1 MSLYIL
7 LGHSYFDLGTA
18 VIYDYGEQYFCA
30 HYLSQNEIIIAILL
44 LWSSPWY
51 AISLFTYLFVG

>member
-7 LGHSYFDLGTA
+7 LGHSYFDLRTV
-18 VIYDYGEQYFCA
+18 VIYDYGEQYFCV

-44 LWSSPWY
+44 LQSSP
-51 AISLFTYLFVG
+51 